1 MWELYFTMK
10 NRTNR
15 QHSEPI
21 VLFDGKVQTLERQDI
36 RASTEEF
43 RNEDWLQKLIFENP
57 QLLPLDEI
65 EPAFLDPIPLCRELS
80 TGVGPLDILF
90 VNDRG
95 MLTLVECKLLKNPE
109 GRREVVGQILDYAQE
124 ISRWN
129 FDDLNSAV
137 EKQGTGIIEQVKN
150 HLPEVDFDEAK
161 FIDWVTLNLKKGRF
175 MLLIVGDG
183 IRESLEDISEYLQEH
198 ASLNF
203 SFALIEQA
211 MYRLPSE
218 LSGGLLVQ
226 PRTICRTVEIERAI
240 VRIEGQGNRVEVLSS
255 SPVKSRGSS
264 SNSENKSTISEQD
277 FYERLEKATS
287 PDAKQG
293 ILELLQELK
302 NLGLKI
308 EPSRQGMMVK
318 SVEKDFVQNENGS
331 PTHFNFIQFLY
342 SGRIDFKGYTGELG
356 AQYKKELASFNEN
369 WQYFGDREND
379 FTRSVRVE
387 WNEQIEL
394 TDFLKVKEPWLEL
407 VERSLKNWREI
418 KF

>member
-1 MWELYFTMK
+1 MK

-36 RASTEEF
+36 RASTEES

-57 QLLPLDEI
+57 QLLPLEEI

-129 FDDLNSAV
+129 FDDLNYAV

-150 HLPEVDFDEAK
+150 HLPEDDFDEAK

-175 MLLIVGDG
+175 LLLIVGDG
-183 IRESLEDISEYLQEH
+183 IRESVEDIIEYLQEH

-211 MYRLPSE
+211 MYRLPDQ
-218 LSGGLLVQ
+218 LNGGLLVQ

-240 VRIEGQGNRVEVLSS
+240 VRIDGQGDRVEVLSS
-255 SPVKSRGSS
+255 TPAKSRGSS
-264 SNSENKSTISEQD
+264 SSSENKSTISEQD

-287 PDAKQG
+287 PEVKQG
-293 ILELLQELK
+293 TLELLQELK

-318 SVEKDFVQNENGS
+318 SIEKDFVQTENGS
-331 PTHFNFIQFLY
+331 PTQFNFIQVLHN
-342 SGRIDFKGYTGELG
+342 GKVDFKGYTGKLG
-356 AQYKKELASFNEN
+356 AAYKNELASFNEG
-369 WQYFGDREND
+369 WKYFGDREND
-379 FTRSVRVE
+379 FTRYVRLE
-387 WNEQIEL
+387 SGDLIEIA
-394 TDFLKVKEPWLEL
+394 DFLKVKGQWLEL
-407 VERSLKNWREI
+407 VERSLRKWREI
-418 KF
+418 NK

>member
-1 MWELYFTMK
+1 MK

-15 QHSEPI
+15 QHNEPI
-21 VLFDGKVQTLERQDI
+21 VLFDGKVQRLERQDI
-36 RASTEEF
+36 RASTEES
-43 RNEDWLQKLIFENP
+43 RNEDWLQNLIFENP
-57 QLLPLDEI
+57 QLLPLEEI

-80 TGVGPLDILF
+80 TRVGPLDILF

-150 HLPEVDFDEAK
+150 HLPEDDFDEAK

-175 MLLIVGDG
+175 LLLIVGDG
-183 IRESLEDISEYLQEH
+183 IRESVEGISEYLQEH

-211 MYRLPSE
+211 MHRLPDNMG
-218 LSGGLLVQ
+218 GGLLVQ

-240 VRIEGQGNRVEVLSS
+240 VRIDGQGDRVEVLSS
-255 SPVKSRGSS
+255 RPAKSRGSS
-264 SNSENKSTISEQD
+264 SSSENKSTISEQD
-277 FYERLEKATS
+277 FYERLEKAIS
-287 PDAKQG
+287 PEAKQG
-293 ILELLQELK
+293 TLELLRELK

-318 SVEKDFVQNENGS
+318 TIEKDFVQTENGS
-331 PTHFNFIQFLY
+331 PTQFNFIQILHN
-342 SGRIDFKGYTGELG
+342 GKVDFKGYTGKLG
-356 AQYKKELASFNEN
+356 AAYKNELASFNED
-369 WQYFGDREND
+369 WKYFGDREND

-394 TDFLKVKEPWLEL
+394 PDFLKVKEPWLEL